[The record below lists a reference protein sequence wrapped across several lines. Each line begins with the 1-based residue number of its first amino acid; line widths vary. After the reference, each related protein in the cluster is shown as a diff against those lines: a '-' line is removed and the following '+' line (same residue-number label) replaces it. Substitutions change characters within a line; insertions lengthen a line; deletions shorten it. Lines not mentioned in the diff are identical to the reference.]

1 MDGQTTPRRV
11 LILENPRSGQ
21 ALTDLGL
28 FTAQLES
35 RGVAFTLRPH
45 LPGVRFEDLL
55 TDARTFDAV
64 VAVGGDG
71 TASSVAFAMRGTN
84 VPLLVYPAGT
94 ANLIAQNLHLRAD
107 PVFLADVLLSGQTIT
122 TDLGQLHAG
131 TTVCGFTLM
140 AGVGA
145 DAIMIKDSEE
155 LKPRLGVGAYVVSAL
170 KQLAPKAVRFRVTID
185 GYTVETEGI
194 SVVLANFGMVNF
206 RLPVASGIDPTDG
219 RLSVLVVK
227 AASPLSLVPNVIDS
241 VRMRFRLGEPLF
253 DDNIEFYEGRE
264 VHIESEEHLPIQ
276 FDGESFGERLP
287 LTARVLPGAVRFLTH
302 VEPQAITT

>member
-1 MDGQTTPRRV
+1 MDGQTTRRRV
-11 LILENPRSGQ
+11 LVLENPRSGQ
-21 ALTDLGL
+21 SLTDLGL
-28 FTAQLES
+28 FTSFLET
-35 RGVAFTLRPH
+35 RGVELTLRPH

-55 TDARTFDAV
+55 TDVRTFDAV

-71 TASSVAFAMRGTN
+71 TVSSVAFAMRGSN
-84 VPLLVYPAGT
+84 VPLLAYPAGT
-94 ANLIAQNLHLRAD
+94 ANLIAQNLDLRAD
-107 PVFLADVLLSGQTIT
+107 PAFLADVLLSGQTIT

-131 TTVCGFTLM
+131 TTMCGFTLM

-145 DAIMIKDSEE
+145 DALMIKDSEE

-170 KQLAPKAVRFRVTID
+170 RQLAPKAVKFKITID
-185 GYTVETEGI
+185 GRTFDTEGI

-219 RLSVLVVK
+219 RLSVLIVK
-227 AASPLSLVPNVIDS
+227 ASSPLSLVPNVIDS
-241 VRMRFRLGEPLF
+241 VRMRFNLGEPLF

-264 VHIESEEHLPIQ
+264 VHVESEDHLPIQ

-302 VEPQAITT
+302 IEPERVMT